1 MKKNSKE
8 AIVEAAISLFTTKGY
23 AGTSMRDIAEKSNVN
38 ISTISYYFQNK
49 HGLLEHCFTTFFE
62 QYMAKVEVGYTFIDQ
77 GASLCLKR
85 ISSDLLH
92 FLCENI
98 LLSSFIFREMSLD
111 SQVVREIMS
120 TYYAKEKFYLQ
131 RLLEKGMERKE
142 IRPQS
147 IAFIIVQLK
156 SFWMMPFLNAPYLR
170 EVLYIFPNE
179 HFFVK
184 KYAQEV
190 NKWID
195 DVLCQKVAAPLS
207 IN

>member
-131 RLLEKGMERKE
+131 RILEKGMERKE